1 MNSKSKT
8 KSLRGQMAFLR
19 DVVSPRTMGGFIHY
33 LENIFLLV
41 IAGFTVVAMLQEV
54 VTIIDGRTVA
64 LKDLLLMF
72 IYVEV
77 LAMVGVY
84 YDSKKIPITFPLY
97 IAITAL
103 ARLVILQGKDQP
115 PMNLLIESG
124 AILILSVAAV
134 VITYAPGTKVPSADT
149 PVTPPV
155 KSGT

>member
-1 MNSKSKT
+1 MDWFKASVATRPLGN
-8 KSLRGQMAFLR
+8 A
-19 DVVSPRTMGGFIHY
+19 IHAI
-33 LENIFLLV
+33 ENVFLLV
-41 IAGFTVVAMLQEV
+41 IAVFTVVAMGQEIY
-54 VTIIDGRTVA
+54 TIILGQTVA

-115 PMNLLIESG
+115 PLNLLIESG
-124 AILILSVAAV
+124 AILILALASV
-134 VITYAPGTKVPSADT
+134 VITYTPGGKN
-149 PVTPPV
+149 PPN
-155 KSGT
+155 

>member
-1 MNSKSKT
+1 MQFS
-8 KSLRGQMAFLR
+8 
-19 DVVSPRTMGGFIHY
+19 DRTYGEKISRAIHQ

-41 IAGFTVVAMLQEV
+41 IGIFTIVAMCQE
-54 VTIIDGRTVA
+54 IYSIMIGRSVA

-84 YDSKKIPITFPLY
+84 YDSKKIPITLPLY

-115 PMNLLIESG
+115 AENLLIESG
-124 AILILSVAAV
+124 AILILAIACV
-134 VITYAPGTKVPSADT
+134 VISYSPTKGDQT
-149 PVTPPV
+149 E
-155 KSGT
+155 